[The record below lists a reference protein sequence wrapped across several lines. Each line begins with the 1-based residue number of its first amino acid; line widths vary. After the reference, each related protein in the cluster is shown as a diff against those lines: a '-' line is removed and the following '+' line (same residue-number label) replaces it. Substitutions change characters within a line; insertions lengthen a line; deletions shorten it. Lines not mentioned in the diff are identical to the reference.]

1 MVNGENMKKY
11 IIYFSARGGGKS
23 PPAWG
28 RGTCIFNDCD
38 LCPSEKCTVYHDG
51 ERRIVVDEKNA
62 LFFVGN
68 KKIEIIRIFEK
79 E

>member
-1 MVNGENMKKY
+1 MKKY

-28 RGTCIFNDCD
+28 RGTCIFNDCY
-38 LCPSEKCTVYHDG
+38 LCPSEKCTVYNDG
-51 ERRIVVDEKNA
+51 ERRIVADEKNA

-79 E
+79 EKQE